1 MTASSAA
8 VLWTGGKDCV
18 LALHFA
24 KKEELSINLLIT
36 FAPKNADFLAHP
48 IKVLKLQAEA
58 IGIPH
63 RIIEIN
69 EPYKESYENAIAHLK
84 DEGIDLL
91 ISGDIDEV
99 NSYPNW
105 IKERSAVSGMGVYA
119 PLWQLDRKDL
129 LNELVNRNFKVI
141 FSLVRKPWF
150 TRSWVGDLITSAKI
164 DQLSMFK
171 ELKGIDLS
179 GEQGE
184 YHTLVLDCP
193 AFAKAIVIDKSSIEE
208 KDDMYYLRLEEITL
222 KDKGK

>member
-18 LALHFA
+18 LALLHA
-24 KKEELSINLLIT
+24 KNEGIVINQLIT
-36 FAPKNADFLAHP
+36 FAPKDADFLAHP
-48 IKVLKLQAEA
+48 IKVLKLQSEA
-58 IGIPH
+58 LNLPH
-63 RIIEIN
+63 RIMEIS
-69 EPYKESYENAIAHLK
+69 EPYKEGYENAIAQLK
-84 DEGIDLL
+84 TEGIDLL

-99 NSYPNW
+99 NSFPNW
-105 IKERSAVSGMGVYA
+105 IKERSNASGMEVYA
-119 PLWQLDRKDL
+119 PLWQRDRKEL
-129 LNELVNRNFKVI
+129 LNQFVANNFKVI

-184 YHTLVLDCP
+184 YHTLVLDCQ
-193 AFAKAIVIDKSSIEE
+193 AFKKALIIQKSSIEQ
-208 KDDMYYLRLEEITL
+208 KDDMYYLRIDEIGL
-222 KDKGK
+222 KEK